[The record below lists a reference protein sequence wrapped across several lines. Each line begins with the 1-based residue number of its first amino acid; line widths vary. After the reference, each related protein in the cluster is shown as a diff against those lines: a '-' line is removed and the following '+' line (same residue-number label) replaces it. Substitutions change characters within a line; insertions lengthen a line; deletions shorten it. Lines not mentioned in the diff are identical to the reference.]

1 MESISGSVVP
11 LAMFSLGDLTSLIEL
26 AWQVQTLA
34 RIVLEENFTSS
45 NGHLLELGGQKAC
58 QNGLGP
64 IFFRRIFTDGIPLN
78 IHLYWSFRNHT
89 TLQNVKIWPQKKVSQ
104 NARLIMC
111 GGVQVLFGQCP
122 NECGFWFVVASLM
135 VAFKIILW
143 NCEPRLFGSIAPNS
157 SATEINLELF

>member
-78 IHLYWSFRNHT
+78 IHLY
-89 TLQNVKIWPQKKVSQ
+89 
-104 NARLIMC
+104 
-111 GGVQVLFGQCP
+111 
-122 NECGFWFVVASLM
+122 
-135 VAFKIILW
+135 
-143 NCEPRLFGSIAPNS
+143 
-157 SATEINLELF
+157 